1 VWKKPAVQLA
11 PIITVAQSQ
20 TVLSNGTLTN
30 ESLTG
35 QYGGRVT
42 WKMPGV
48 MKFSCVSAQGSYNQ
62 NKATVIGLNNPSTQ
76 LLAIWTVTWG
86 HKHTF

>member
-1 VWKKPAVQLA
+1 
-11 PIITVAQSQ
+11 
-20 TVLSNGTLTN
+20 
-30 ESLTG
+30 
-35 QYGGRVT
+35 
-42 WKMPGV
+42 